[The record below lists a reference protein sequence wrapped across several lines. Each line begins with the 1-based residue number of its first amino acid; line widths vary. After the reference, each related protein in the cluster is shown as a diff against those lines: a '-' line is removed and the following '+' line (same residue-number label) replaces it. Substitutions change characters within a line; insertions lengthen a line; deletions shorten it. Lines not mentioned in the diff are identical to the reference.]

1 MLTFGSLFCGV
12 GGFDLGFE
20 RAGMECRWQVEIN
33 PQCRNVLGY
42 HWTALDL
49 HRGEDVRDVKT
60 ADFVRPDVICGGF
73 PCQDLS
79 VAGRRA
85 GLAGER
91 SGLFHEFMR
100 IAAEFRPGWLVIE
113 NVPGLLSSN
122 GGRDMGTVLGSLG
135 QLGYRW
141 AYRVFDA
148 QFFGVAQRRRRVFIV
163 ASAGDRSHPAEV
175 LFDAESLSRHPP
187 SREEARQDI
196 AGTIDAGTGVRRGA
210 GQNPGTIVNCIDSH
224 VAHSD
229 DNSAQAGHVIPGI
242 VPQAMT
248 SKWAKGSS
256 GPAGDEHHNLV
267 PVAYRTSG
275 NCGVMEQGDRTAALN
290 TATDPNQQII
300 AYQCQ
305 GSNVGPMGSLRRGN
319 GNETGGVPFVF
330 QTRCVRNGRGM
341 PSNIAPALTSSEGG
355 THADTK
361 PHVAGGST
369 AVRRLTPREC
379 ERLQGFPEDWTR
391 YGADGTE
398 ISDSARYRM
407 LGNAVAVPVAEW
419 IGKRLMAIN

>member
-20 RAGMECRWQVEIN
+20 RAGMVCRWQVEIN

-42 HWTALDL
+42 HWPALDL
-49 HRGEDVRDVKT
+49 HRGEDVRHVKT

-73 PCQDLS
+73 PCQGLS

-122 GGRDMGTVLGSLG
+122 GGRDMGTVLGTLG

-141 AYRVFDA
+141 AYRVLDA

-163 ASAGDRSHPAEV
+163 ASAGDRPHPAEV

-187 SREEARQDI
+187 SREEARPDV

-210 GQNPGTIVNCIDSH
+210 GQNPGTIVSHEVAPCIQERD
-224 VAHSD
+224 
-229 DNSAQAGHVIPGI
+229 
-242 VPQAMT
+242 
-248 SKWAKGSS
+248 AKGADSDCTKALVTHTLRAEGHDAS
-256 GPAGDEHHNLV
+256 EDGTGRGTPIV

-305 GSNVGPMGSLRRGN
+305 GSNVGPMGAIRRGN
-319 GNETGGVPFVF
+319 GNETGGVPFVR
-330 QTRCVRNGRGM
+330 Q
-341 PSNIAPALTSSEGG
+341 
-355 THADTK
+355 
-361 PHVAGGST
+361 AGDM

-379 ERLQGFPEDWTR
+379 ERLQGFPDDWTR

-419 IGKRLMAIN
+419 IGKRLTEAN